1 VDQPGAA
8 VDRLLDARVRTAA
21 FNWLSEQVGLYGDD
35 VLPRGLLAQGF
46 ELDTF
51 RVPLLGPQGIF
62 KPKVLDVPLSLTT
75 SPDSPYDDA
84 FGEEDGLLHYRYRGS
99 DPDHRDNRGMR
110 EAMRLELPLAYFHG
124 EVAGRYAAV
133 WPVYIV
139 RDDPGALTVAVAVDD
154 KEHVI
159 FSPERSDFRALYED
173 VDWGRRSYIT
183 AEVRVRLHQRRFR
196 ERVLE
201 AYRRQCAFC
210 RLRHDELLDAA
221 HIIPD
226 RQLLGEPVVRNGL
239 SLCALHHGAFDRN
252 FVGLRPDYV
261 IEVRPDILTER
272 DGPTLA
278 HAIQGLHGQSIVLP
292 RSIAQRPD
300 RDRLALRYGQ
310 FREAS

>member
-1 VDQPGAA
+1 MDQPGAA
-8 VDRLLDARVRTAA
+8 VERPDVR
-21 FNWLSEQVGLYGDD
+21 
-35 VLPRGLLAQGF
+35 
-46 ELDTF
+46 
-51 RVPLLGPQGIF
+51 
-62 KPKVLDVPLSLTT
+62 
-75 SPDSPYDDA
+75 
-84 FGEEDGLLHYRYRGS
+84 
-99 DPDHRDNRGMR
+99 
-110 EAMRLELPLAYFHG
+110 AM
-124 EVAGRYAAV
+124 
-133 WPVYIV
+133 
-139 RDDPGALTVAVAVDD
+139 
-154 KEHVI
+154 
-159 FSPERSDFRALYED
+159 YED
-173 VDWGRRSYIT
+173 VDRGRRSYIT
-183 AEVRVRLHQRRFR
+183 AEVRVRLHQRGFR

-210 RLRHDELLDAA
+210 RLRHEELLDAA

-239 SLCALHHGAFDRN
+239 SLCALHHSAFDWN